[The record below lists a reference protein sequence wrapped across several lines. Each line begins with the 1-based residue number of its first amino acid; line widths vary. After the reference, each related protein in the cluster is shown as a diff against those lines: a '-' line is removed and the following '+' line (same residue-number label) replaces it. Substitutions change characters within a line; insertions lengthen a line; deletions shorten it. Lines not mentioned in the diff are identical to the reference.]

1 MLRKLCIV
9 FLLPFFLFVSTE
21 GDTQEPKKELTT
33 EQREMACRSARQME
47 KYWCNQ
53 QRGHNTK
60 FFTPQRIAEKCAKAR
75 SETIRYCYEKKKP

>member
-1 MLRKLCIV
+1 MIKKIV
-9 FLLPFFLFVSTE
+9 LILLLFFFLCGWAK
-21 GDTQEPKKELTT
+21 GDSKGLKKELTP
-33 EQREMACRSARQME
+33 EQREMACRSAREME